1 MQRKHILKSK
11 IRRLVSEF
19 EERSHGDTLTYF
31 DEKELMDIIS
41 FYERE
46 QLLHKAIDAVDIA
59 LTHYKYRLDFY
70 LLKARLLMKDR
81 DYDCAIQILE
91 EAEIISP
98 FETDIQLMKARALN
112 ALGRSHDALAILE
125 DIKLRISSSD
135 IQEVMIIEA
144 AVYEQLK
151 DYDSMFD
158 VLKDAVLQ
166 APHRRDILE
175 RMWMAVEFSK
185 KYEDSILFHKEI
197 LDQDPYNGYAW
208 YNLGHAYACI
218 GEYEQ
223 AIDSLE
229 YSFLIEP
236 QFEMAYKDCAE
247 MCIQLRNYPKALD
260 IFLEELDLFG
270 PDSDVLASI
279 GYCYIELGDYS
290 GALNHLKKAA
300 KLDPYNDEVF
310 YYLGRCYFDAGSYD
324 KAERCFLEAIEGED
338 RREEYFAS
346 LAMVYIEQNEITKAD
361 YYFRKATE
369 AGPEQLQ
376 YWLDHA
382 KFLINQNAESA
393 ALSVLEEAEY
403 HTVGAELIYG
413 KVVCLFK
420 MQQPKEAFQQLE
432 LALREDITKQDLLFK
447 WMPELQGDTEVHA
460 IIDYFIGEITL

>member
-1 MQRKHILKSK
+1 MQRRHILKSK

-59 LTHYKYRLDFY
+59 LTQYKYRLDFY

-81 DYDCAIQILE
+81 DFKNAIKILE

-112 ALGRSHDALAILE
+112 ALGHSLDALNILE
-125 DIKLRISSSD
+125 QTKLRISSSD
-135 IQEVMIIEA
+135 MEEVMLIEA

-158 VLKDAVLQ
+158 VLKDAVSRSPKRQ
-166 APHRRDILE
+166 DILE

-185 KYEDSILFHKEI
+185 KYEESVSFHRAL
-197 LDQDPYNGYAW
+197 LDKVPYNGYAW
-208 YNLGHAYACI
+208 YNLGHAYACL
-218 GEYEQ
+218 GEYEL
-223 AIDSLE
+223 AIDALE

-236 QFEMAYKDCAE
+236 QFEMGYKDCAE
-247 MCIQLRNYPKALD
+247 MCIQVRNHSKALD
-260 IFLEELDLFG
+260 IFLEELDRFG

-279 GYCYIELGDYS
+279 GYCYIEMGNFS
-290 GALNHLKKAA
+290 EAKNHLKKAA

-310 YYLGRCYFDAGSYD
+310 YYLGRCYFSEGDYR
-324 KAERCFLEAIEGED
+324 KAERCFMEAIEGED

-346 LAMVYIEQNEITKAD
+346 LAHVYIQQDEITKAD

-369 AGPEQLQ
+369 AGPEQLE

-382 KFLINQNAESA
+382 KFLIDQGA
-393 ALSVLEEAEY
+393 ASVALNILEEAEY

-413 KVVCLFK
+413 KVVCLFR
-420 MQQPKEAFQQLE
+420 MQQNKEAFQQLE
-432 LALREDITKQDLLFK
+432 CALLEDITKQSLIFQ
-447 WMPELQGDTEVHA
+447 WMPELQGDTEVQA
-460 IIDYFIGEITL
+460 IIDYFIGEISL